1 MDAEVIS
8 AGILREALEGGLLSM
23 HEIKAHIGPG
33 TAHLLHE
40 NLRLRHAP
48 MKVDILD
55 EDSAAA
61 LRKYCLTFYDI
72 RALILELALKLDF
85 MRNLDYLPKWHQIV
99 KSLEVIKIYA
109 PLAHAVGAG
118 SLSLKLE
125 DLSFR

>member
-1 MDAEVIS
+1 MDTEVIS
-8 AGILREALEGGLLSM
+8 AGILREALEAGLLSM
-23 HEIKAHIGPG
+23 HKIKTHIGPG

-40 NLRLRHAP
+40 NLRVRHAP

-61 LRKYCLTFYDI
+61 LQKYCLAFYDI
-72 RALILELALKLDF
+72 RALMRLDF
-85 MRNLDYLPKWHQIV
+85 MQNLDYLPKCHQIV